1 MITTA
6 SLFAMLGSSLTPGL
20 AAGLAS
26 WLAGRSRSRQ
36 FDEELDVEVANAQ
49 FSSWL
54 RDYNARAWL
63 IELEFKLV
71 DKPIEL
77 KLFEDIP
84 ADEDVA
90 TKEMPVRV
98 INVRATRMQR
108 DELASCETFAVN
120 RMMDKSISDDSKLT
134 ALRVAELCA
143 AVRHSGY

>member
-6 SLFAMLGSSLTPGL
+6 SLITMLGTSLTPGL

-63 IELEFKLV
+63 IELENERV
-71 DKPIEL
+71 DKTVEL
-77 KLFEDIP
+77 KLFKTV
-84 ADEDVA
+84 AFEDVA
-90 TKEMPVRV
+90 TVEMPVRV